1 MRLDTTKLIRVVTD
15 NPFIRIPQIAVKLG
29 IPFSTV
35 KKRVYKLKASG
46 KLILQKRTKHVH
58 VITNYYAKQN
68 NVPDVH
74 VDEVGRTTLE
84 QQLWF
89 NDLIRVAL

>member
-1 MRLDTTKLIRVVTD
+1 MRLDTIKLIRVVTD
-15 NPFIRIPQIAVKLG
+15 NPFIRISQIAVKLD

-46 KLILQKRTKHVH
+46 RLVLQKRTKNVH
-58 VITNYYAKQN
+58 VITSYYAKQN
-68 NVPDVH
+68 NVPDVY
-74 VDEVGRTTLE
+74 VEEVVKSTLE

-89 NDLIRVAL
+89 NSLIQVAL

>member
-1 MRLDTTKLIRVVTD
+1 MRIDTTKLIRIVTD
-15 NPFIRIPQIAVKLG
+15 NPFIRISQIAVKLG

-35 KKRVYKLKASG
+35 KKRVYTLKRGG
-46 KLILQKRTKHVH
+46 KLVLQKRTKHVH
-58 VITNYYAKQN
+58 VVTSYYARKN
-68 NVPDVH
+68 NVPDVY
-74 VDEVGRTTLE
+74 VEEESRSNLE